1 MSGGAARR
9 RDATRRRC
17 GSRSTCR
24 DEDVREPGPAA
35 SDLIGRLAEIGLDRL
50 VAFPTRW
57 SPTLE
62 AQAAFADDCRA
73 AGMSLGEPV
82 ATPA

>member
-1 MSGGAARR
+1 MP
-9 RDATRRRC
+9 ATRRCATPGRP
-17 GSRSTCR
+17 GSTCSPR
-24 DEDVREPGPAA
+24 Y
-35 SDLIGRLAEIGLDRL
+35 AEIGLDRI

-73 AGMSLGEPV
+73 AGLPLDADV
-82 ATPA
+82 AIEAAAGSAS